1 MRSLEHENMRFEIT
15 SELGDTFLLCD
26 EWALQTLTEEEMTI
40 YRSPSDSDAKT
51 AIFERW
57 VTDQKITRLKVF
69 KDGVLEQD
77 NAS

>member
-26 EWALQTLTEEEMTI
+26 EWALQTLTEAEMAI
-40 YRSPSDSDAKT
+40 YKSTSASDEKT

-57 VTDQKITRLKVF
+57 VTDQKITSLKVY

-77 NAS
+77 NAI

>member
-1 MRSLEHENMRFEIT
+1 MRSLEHENMRYEIT

-26 EWALQTLTEEEMTI
+26 EWALQTLTEAEMLT
-40 YRSPSDSDAKT
+40 YRGAASAEKT

-57 VTDQKITRLKVF
+57 VTDQKITSIKVY

-77 NAS
+77 NAI